1 MTEKVIYFLQSFGKK
16 IMNKNFKKICTLK
29 GGIST
34 EREISL
40 LSGQAMAEAARSL
53 GYDVDE
59 FDFTG
64 DVFALISHLKEINPD
79 CVINGLHG
87 KGGEDGNIQA
97 LLNFMKIPYT
107 HSDVLASSV
116 GMDKRISE
124 SIFKHKGILVPKAR
138 LFAWK
143 DFQKSPDF
151 PLPFVVKPVD
161 GGSSCGVYIINKPSD
176 LEGINWTFG
185 DNVYVSEYIPG
196 LELSVGVLNGQA
208 LEVTNIVVKSGF
220 YDYTNKYT
228 DGTAIHELPANLPE
242 KIRAEAMAAAEQTHA
257 ILGCR
262 GTTRTDFR
270 YNDVTEELF
279 VLEINTQ
286 PGMTRLSLVPEQAKY
301 VGISFEQLI
310 ETLIQDARY
319 DEV

>member
-1 MTEKVIYFLQSFGKK
+1 MTKR
-16 IMNKNFKKICTLK
+16 NFKKICTLK

-40 LSGQAMAEAARSL
+40 LSGKAMADAARSL
-53 GYDVDE
+53 GYDVEE

-64 DVFALISHLKEINPD
+64 DVSALISYIKETNPD

-97 LLNFMKIPYT
+97 LLNFLKIPYT
-107 HSDVLASSV
+107 HSGVLASSI
-116 GMDKRISE
+116 GMDKQISE
-124 SIFKHKGILVPKAR
+124 SIFKHKGIRVPRAH

-143 DFQKSPDF
+143 EFKKLPDF
-151 PLPFVVKPVD
+151 PLPFVIKPVD
-161 GGSSCGVYIINKPSD
+161 GGSSCGVYIINKVSD
-176 LEGINWTFG
+176 LNGIDWTSG
-185 DNVYVSEYIPG
+185 DNIYVSEYIPG
-196 LELSVGVLNGQA
+196 LELTVGVLNGKA
-208 LEVTNIVVKSGF
+208 LEVTNIIVNSGF

-228 DGTAIHELPANLPE
+228 DGAAIHELPANIPV
-242 KIRAEAMAAAEQTHA
+242 KIRTEAMAVAEQTYA

-270 YNDVTEELF
+270 YNDVTGELF

-286 PGMTRLSLVPEQAKY
+286 PGMTKLSLVPEQAKY
-301 VGISFEQLI
+301 IGMSFEQLI
-310 ETLIQDARY
+310 ETLIQEACY
-319 DEV
+319 DEM